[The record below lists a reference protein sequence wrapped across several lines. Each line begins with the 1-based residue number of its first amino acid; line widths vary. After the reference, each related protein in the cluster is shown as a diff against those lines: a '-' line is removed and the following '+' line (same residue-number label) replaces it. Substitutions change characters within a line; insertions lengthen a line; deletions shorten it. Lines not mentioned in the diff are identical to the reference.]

1 MSVLKSMIQQNA
13 KPAATTKNGLDMVGI
28 SLMVEKAIIIPGA
41 EGDALEL
48 VGTPTNSTSAFK
60 EGERLRVQF
69 RPDLMQKAIDNL
81 IKGTGQGAKPML
93 AKLKSDESP

>member
-41 EGDALEL
+41 EGDALEPVSYTHL
-48 VGTPTNSTSAFK
+48 TLPT
-60 EGERLRVQF
+60 
-69 RPDLMQKAIDNL
+69 KA
-81 IKGTGQGAKPML
+81 
-93 AKLKSDESP
+93 

>member
-81 IKGTGQGAKPML
+81 IKG
-93 AKLKSDESP
+93 SRHF